1 MKVANGTFMPGQ
13 IGATYTLTVTNIGA
27 GPTSAAASVTDT
39 LPSGLAAT
47 SIAGTGWTCVL
58 ATLTCTRSDVLA
70 PSASYPPI
78 LLTVNIAA
86 NAPASLLNTATVSGG
101 GETNTGNNAA
111 TTLTTVAAT
120 AAPASSIP
128 TLSPVALVILSLLL
142 LVLTRR
148 MSAQLVRRKVSRDI

>member
-1 MKVANGTFMPGQ
+1 MANGTFAQGQ
-13 IGATYTLTVTNIGA
+13 TGATYTLTVTNIGA
-27 GPTSAAASVTDT
+27 GATSTATSLTDT
-39 LPSGLAAT
+39 LPAGLAAT

-86 NAPASLLNTATVSGG
+86 SAPASLLNTATVNGG

-111 TTLTTVAAT
+111 TTMTTVAAT
-120 AAPASSIP
+120 APASSIP
-128 TLSPVALVILSLLL
+128 TLSPVALVVLGLLL
-142 LVLTRR
+142 LVLTCR
-148 MSAQLVRRKVSRDI
+148 MPAQPGRRKVSRDI